1 LFFIILKLI
10 FFKINFEIFLK
21 DMIGNVMIKSSDT
34 STTNGILNIKQTI
47 PTHELNQIKLVL
59 VGLSRDIRGLAFA
72 FNSRAAY
79 MQLFDW
85 LYPRYLEL
93 FTKAVEL
100 WYDEPFVTTPIL
112 KLMAELV
119 QNRSQRLTF
128 EISSPNGILLFRES
142 SRLVCAYG
150 SRILQ
155 NLNTLNQSL
164 LQQQQLNQRD
174 GTQLFRQENQST
186 KMSNG
191 KNKSISDNEIY
202 SLKLKGIF

>member
-1 LFFIILKLI
+1 
-10 FFKINFEIFLK
+10 
-21 DMIGNVMIKSSDT
+21 MIGNMMLQSSS
-34 STTNGILNIKQTI
+34 STGVNGLLNLKQTI

-85 LYPRYLEL
+85 LYPRYMEL

-155 NLNTLNQSL
+155 NVNLLNHSL
-164 LQQQQLNQRD
+164 IQQQVNQRD
-174 GTQLFRQENQST
+174 GTQLFRQEHNQNHTIKSVFTST
-186 KMSNG
+186 NG
-191 KNKSISDNEIY
+191 NKRSPVNNDNEIY
-202 SLKLKGIF
+202 SLKLKGFFFLFINFW

>member
-1 LFFIILKLI
+1 
-10 FFKINFEIFLK
+10 
-21 DMIGNVMIKSSDT
+21 MIGNVMIKSSDT

>member
-174 GTQLFRQENQST
+174 GTQLFRQENQSA